1 MFCNGPKMDG
11 GDTARLGP
19 TTIIEMTIPRCQSS
33 LVMTL
38 DDTEGLAG
46 PLYFSPLPCINFQ
59 RSYLASYALL
69 SWLLPSNILLITKVP
84 SIQSFKG
91 CTQPCK
97 SLQRKPHFRQK
108 YFYAF
113 LILIFI
119 FYFHSFCPP
128 HASRFLM
135 TNFQTNYHLAI
146 TFPRCHVEIFGG
158 RILRPIHCFLGS
170 CLVTSY

>member
-91 CTQPCK
+91 SMQPCK
-97 SLQRKPHFRQK
+97 SL
-108 YFYAF
+108 
-113 LILIFI
+113 LIASSIT
-119 FYFHSFCPP
+119 
-128 HASRFLM
+128 SRFLLNTTRQNQKCM
-135 TNFQTNYHLAI
+135 QHRS
-146 TFPRCHVEIFGG
+146 PSH
-158 RILRPIHCFLGS
+158 S
-170 CLVTSY
+170 C